1 MKVTCKKKTAHRT
14 HQNPENGSWK
24 GAKVKAKMRQ
34 GNPGAVLRVTAVPR
48 STVRGS

>member
-14 HQNPENGSWK
+14 HQNPENGSWR

-34 GNPGAVLRVTAVPR
+34 GNPGAVLRVTTVPR
-48 STVRGS
+48 RTVRGS

>member
-1 MKVTCKKKTAHRT
+1 MKVTCQKKTAHRP
-14 HQNPENGSWK
+14 HQNPGNGHWK

-48 STVRGS
+48 RTVRGS

>member
-14 HQNPENGSWK
+14 HQNPEHGSWK
-24 GAKVKAKMRQ
+24 GAKVKAKRRQ

-48 STVRGS
+48 RTVRGS